1 MQELKD
7 DKNRKKAFFYSKGVT
22 YFTKKTERTLF
33 FVLTLIMLIWG
44 ILTKYGFLT
53 S

>member
-7 DKNRKKAFFYSKGVT
+7 DKNVKKAFFYSKGVT

-33 FVLTLIMLIWG
+33 FVLTLIMLFWG
-44 ILTKYGFLT
+44 ILTKFGFLAG
-53 S
+53 